1 MIGPMGELADSV
13 NEAVEKAREN
23 PSNAIVA
30 LLVAVTATFMAL
42 CNVKGGNVGQAMALD
57 QSKAADGWAYYQAK
71 STKQSLA
78 EAMAD
83 QLTVQRALLPAGAA
97 TPDKARALLDEKIAG
112 YLAAVQRYEQE
123 KQAIKKT
130 AEGYEADYERLN
142 IQDDQFDMAEALMSI
157 AVALFGITAL
167 TGKRAMLIT
176 AIVFASVGGVLGI
189 AGFAGWKLHPSVLA
203 RIIG

>member
-1 MIGPMGELADSV
+1 MGELAESV

-23 PSNAIVA
+23 PSNALVA

-57 QSKAADGWAYYQAK
+57 QSKAADSWAYYQAK
-71 STKQSLA
+71 STKQTLA

-83 QLTVQRALLPAGAA
+83 QLQVQRELLPANTAA
-97 TPDKARALLDEKIAG
+97 PEKARAFIDEKIAG
-112 YLAAVQRYEQE
+112 YRAQVQRYEQE
-123 KQAIKKT
+123 KQAIKKD
-130 AEGYEADYERLN
+130 AEEHEAHYERLN

-157 AVALFGITAL
+157 AVAMFGITAL
-167 TGKRAMLIT
+167 TGKRSMFIT
-176 AIVFASVGGVLGI
+176 AVVFASVGGVLGI
-189 AGFAGWKLHPSVLA
+189 AGFAGLKLHPEVLA